1 MKYIPYSYQEYA
13 LKFIL
18 NSKAAGIF
26 LDCGLGKTVI
36 TLTAIAELM
45 HNRFEISKALVIA
58 PLRVAENVWDVEAK
72 KWDHLKHLRVA
83 KVLGSEKKAYPGAS
97 FQCRYLCDK
106 SGKHQMVS

>member
-72 KWDHLKHLRVA
+72 KWGGHLKHLRVA
-83 KVLGSEKKAYPGAS
+83 KVLGSEKKAYPGAK
-97 FQCRYLCDK
+97 Y
-106 SGKHQMVS
+106 